1 MWTWYQSSYWKFP
14 AIVQEM
20 LPEQHNVLLL
30 ITCSSQRGENFH
42 KPYPSRVLALSMR
55 ISQGHLFLLYFLEGP
70 SKGIHTFPKMPST
83 DWGPCPCSG
92 IGQRN
97 RYPPVVHPTTD
108 CHAYCCSAFPL
119 SCPSR
124 AVLYLKGL
132 EELEFGKFC
141 ITRITADGTE
151 RGICMVSLQ
160 LNSRVSSWTAGDGW
174 HGQKAAHENR
184 SSIKHMA
191 KKNIGKHTWNLHR
204 LMLSCTFSAS

>member
-30 ITCSSQRGENFH
+30 IMCSSQRGENFH
-42 KPYPSRVLALSMR
+42 KPYPSKVLALSMR

-97 RYPPVVHPTTD
+97 PYPPVVHPTTD
-108 CHAYCCSAFPL
+108 CHAYCWALYVLLSHWAAQVEQFCTWKGWKNWSLESFVLQGSQQMALRGAF
-119 SCPSR
+119 
-124 AVLYLKGL
+124 AWFHY
-132 EELEFGKFC
+132 
-141 ITRITADGTE
+141 
-151 RGICMVSLQ
+151 
-160 LNSRVSSWTAGDGW
+160 SSTAGWAAGQQGMDG
-174 HGQKAAHENR
+174 
-184 SSIKHMA
+184 MA
-191 KKNIGKHTWNLHR
+191 RKLPMRTEAL
-204 LMLSCTFSAS
+204 